1 VTTRAILDLS
11 TSPDSQHVIR
21 IAKVDAK
28 TKDIVDYSTFESVPW
43 EGYSVPYEEY
53 AGSTLARLQS
63 PGELRVYDAQGR
75 VTGWVNGTFRNE
87 IPNATV
93 YENMICLPNLNGPY
107 TYEVQGVSNG
117 SYGLIIANATEIGD
131 IVATFTSSNF
141 SITTNSIHQYTINW
155 TRLSGGGEGVTIK
168 IDSDN
173 DGVFEQTFNA
183 SRMIRGSMRKLKL
196 YPGYNLISLP
206 VHNYSLT
213 ASKLLEMI
221 GSSAQSV
228 FMFNSSSQRYV
239 SYDINLARFGINQ
252 TDFRILPDT
261 GYFIYVNNET
271 EADFQGFLKYGLKC
285 FPIFQNYNLLGWSFS
300 QEVNASMLI
309 QLGNGSIRS
318 IFCFNSTSQKWF
330 SYDLDLQ
337 EFGIKQE
344 DFSIKP
350 GMGIFTFA
358 REETTIIYEEDEG

>member
-1 VTTRAILDLS
+1 
-11 TSPDSQHVIR
+11 
-21 IAKVDAK
+21 
-28 TKDIVDYSTFESVPW
+28 
-43 EGYSVPYEEY
+43 
-53 AGSTLARLQS
+53 
-63 PGELRVYDAQGR
+63 
-75 VTGWVNGTFRNE
+75 
-87 IPNATV
+87 
-93 YENMICLPNLNGPY
+93 
-107 TYEVQGVSNG
+107 
-117 SYGLIIANATEIGD
+117 
-131 IVATFTSSNF
+131 
-141 SITTNSIHQYTINW
+141 
-155 TRLSGGGEGVTIK
+155 
-168 IDSDN
+168 
-173 DGVFEQTFNA
+173 
-183 SRMIRGSMRKLKL
+183 
-196 YPGYNLISLP
+196 
-206 VHNYSLT
+206 
-213 ASKLLEMI
+213 MI